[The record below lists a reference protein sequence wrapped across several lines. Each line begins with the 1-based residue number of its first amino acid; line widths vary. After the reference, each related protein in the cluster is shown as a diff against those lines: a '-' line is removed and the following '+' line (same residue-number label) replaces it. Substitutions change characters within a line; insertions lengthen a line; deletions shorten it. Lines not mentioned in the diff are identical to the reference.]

1 MPVVLVVIIAAG
13 WIIMLGPSLLKRR
26 AHSGGGINSI
36 SHFHRQLRVLENSG
50 PKPIVA
56 PAYRLHTVPGERAA
70 SSAPRYP
77 EVSAVPVLTVVGA
90 KELPRP
96 ALAFL
101 GEPVEDPED
110 GRRSAVTPPRT
121 GSVGTQGAIDDLVR
135 EAGRSGVELPGRSPD
150 IHARHLA
157 RRRRRDTLGV
167 LAMVFLLSFMVGFV
181 PGATVVWA
189 VTALSGVALVSYVA
203 LLVHMRRLAEERE
216 RKLHYLRPPAG
227 DGTDPR
233 RSPGMPV
240 YSSGRY
246 AHPSNGAAAVR

>member
-1 MPVVLVVIIAAG
+1 MPVVLVVIIAVG
-13 WIIMLGPSLLKRR
+13 WIVILGPSMLKRR
-26 AHSGGGINSI
+26 AHSGAGINSI

-70 SSAPRYP
+70 SSGTRFP
-77 EVSAVPVLTVVGA
+77 EGSAVPVLTVVGA
-90 KELPRP
+90 KEMPRP

-101 GEPVEDPED
+101 GEPPEDPPD
-110 GRRSAVTPPRT
+110 GRRSAVTPPHAGT
-121 GSVGTQGAIDDLVR
+121 VGTQSAIDDLDR
-135 EAGRSGVELPGRSPD
+135 GAGRLGAELPARSPD
-150 IHARHLA
+150 IQARHLA

-167 LAMVFLLSFMVGFV
+167 LAMVFLLTFMVGFV